1 VLEQKSRDVAIGQ
14 IMNCDVDAFSNGSV
28 VAFSCRDVLALRS
41 IVKLCIHVVFDFF
54 EEGLEF
60 NVRLNGS
67 DINRSPIVAAQDVVE
82 GVLKTFGCA
91 VLEGNE
97 SSVFDARV
105 NSGEH
110 GHAIDVHDV
119 EIKGKWAYFSA

>member
-1 VLEQKSRDVAIGQ
+1 
-14 IMNCDVDAFSNGSV
+14 MNSNAYAFSDGSV
-28 VAFSCRDVLALRS
+28 VAFSCRDMLALRS
-41 IVKLCIHVVFDFF
+41 IVKLCVHVFFDFF

-60 NVRLNGS
+60 NVRLDGS
-67 DINRSPIVAAQDVVE
+67 DIDCNPIVAAEDVVE
-82 GVLKTFGCA
+82 GVVKTFGSA
-91 VLEGNE
+91 VLEWDK

-119 EIKGKWAYFSA
+119 EVKGKWSYFSV

>member
-1 VLEQKSRDVAIGQ
+1 
-14 IMNCDVDAFSNGSV
+14 
-28 VAFSCRDVLALRS
+28 VLALRS
-41 IVKLCIHVVFDFF
+41 TIKLCVHVVFDFF

-67 DINRSPIVAAQDVVE
+67 DINRCPIVAAEDVVE
-82 GVLKTFGCA
+82 GVVKTFGSA
-91 VLEGNE
+91 VLERDK
-97 SSVFDARV
+97 SSVFDARI

-119 EIKGKWAYFSA
+119 EVKCKWAYFSA